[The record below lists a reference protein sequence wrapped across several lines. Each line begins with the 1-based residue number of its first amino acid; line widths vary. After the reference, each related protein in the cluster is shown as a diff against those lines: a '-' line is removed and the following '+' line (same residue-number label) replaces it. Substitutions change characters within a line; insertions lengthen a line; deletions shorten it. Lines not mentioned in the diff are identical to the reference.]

1 VSRLISQ
8 PPVKELIMFKR
19 ILLATDGSP
28 VVERQVLYAE
38 HLARVEPA
46 EIIVLHAYAPP
57 EHYANYAGYEQ
68 LLEQYRV
75 VAQAVV
81 DEVVNELQE
90 DGVTARGEARLA
102 SVAEAIL
109 GVVLDEDIDLVIL
122 GRGGGGSLQALLGSV
137 SAHVLRHARC
147 PVLQIP

>member
-1 VSRLISQ
+1 M
-8 PPVKELIMFKR
+8 KERTMFKR

-28 VVERQVLYAE
+28 VAERQILYAE

-68 LLEQYRV
+68 LLEYYRV

-81 DEVVNELQE
+81 DEAVNELRE
-90 DGVTARGEARLA
+90 DGVTARGEVRQGAA
-102 SVAEAIL
+102 AEAIL
-109 GVVLDEDIDLVIL
+109 GAVADDDIDLIVL
-122 GRGGGGSLQALLGSV
+122 GRRGGGGLQALLGSV
-137 SAHVLRHARC
+137 SAQVLRHAGC

>member
-1 VSRLISQ
+1 
-8 PPVKELIMFKR
+8 MFKR

-28 VVERQVLYAE
+28 VVERQILYAE

-46 EIIVLHAYAPP
+46 EIIVLHTYAPP

-75 VAQAVV
+75 VAQT
-81 DEVVNELQE
+81 VVNEAVNELRD
-90 DGVTARGEARLA
+90 DGVTARGEVRLGPA
-102 SVAEAIL
+102 AEAIL
-109 GVVLDEDIDLVIL
+109 SATPDDDIDLVVL
-122 GRGGGGSLQALLGSV
+122 GRRGGLQELLGGV
-137 SAHVLRHARC
+137 SAQVLRHAHC

>member
-1 VSRLISQ
+1 M
-8 PPVKELIMFKR
+8 MFKR

-28 VVERQVLYAE
+28 VVERQILYAE

-57 EHYANYAGYEQ
+57 ECYANYAGYEQ

-81 DEVVNELQE
+81 DETVNQLRD
-90 DGVTARGEARLA
+90 DGVTARGELRLGPA
-102 SVAEAIL
+102 AEAIL
-109 GVVLDEDIDLVIL
+109 GAVADDDIDLVVL
-122 GRGGGGSLQALLGSV
+122 GRRGGGLQELLGGV
-137 SAHVLRHARC
+137 SAHVIRHVRC
-147 PVLQIP
+147 PVLQMP

>member
-1 VSRLISQ
+1 
-8 PPVKELIMFKR
+8 MFKR

-28 VVERQVLYAE
+28 AMERQILYAE

-57 EHYANYAGYEQ
+57 GHYANYPGYDQ
-68 LLEQYRV
+68 LLDQYRT

-81 DEVVNELQE
+81 DEAMHELQE
-90 DGVTARGEARLA
+90 DGVAARGEIRVGAA
-102 SVAEAIL
+102 ADAIL
-109 GVVLDEDIDLVIL
+109 SAAMEHDIDLIVL
-122 GRGGGGSLQALLGSV
+122 GRHSSGNIQELLGGV
-137 SAHVLRHARC
+137 SAQVLRHAHC

>member
-1 VSRLISQ
+1 
-8 PPVKELIMFKR
+8 MFKR

-28 VVERQVLYAE
+28 VVERQILYAE

-46 EIIVLHAYAPP
+46 EIVVLHAYVPP

-81 DEVVNELQE
+81 DEAVNELRD
-90 DGVTARGEARLA
+90 DGVIARGEARLGSA
-102 SVAEAIL
+102 AEAIL
-109 GVVLDEDIDLVIL
+109 GAVADNDIDLVVL
-122 GRGGGGSLQALLGSV
+122 GRRGGGGLQALLGSV

>member
-1 VSRLISQ
+1 
-8 PPVKELIMFKR
+8 MFKR

-28 VVERQVLYAE
+28 VVERQILYAE

-75 VAQAVV
+75 VAQVVV
-81 DEVVNELQE
+81 DEAVNELQD
-90 DGVTARGEARLA
+90 DGVAARGEVRLGPA
-102 SVAEAIL
+102 AEAIL
-109 GVVLDEDIDLVIL
+109 DAVADDNIDLVVL
-122 GRGGGGSLQALLGSV
+122 GRRGGGGLQAILGSV
-137 SAHVLRHARC
+137 SAQVLRHAHC

>member
-1 VSRLISQ
+1 
-8 PPVKELIMFKR
+8 MFKR

-28 VVERQVLYAE
+28 VVERQILYAE

-81 DEVVNELQE
+81 DEAVNELQD
-90 DGVTARGEARLA
+90 DGVAARGEVRLGPA
-102 SVAEAIL
+102 AEAIL
-109 GVVLDEDIDLVIL
+109 DAVADDNIDLVVL
-122 GRGGGGSLQALLGSV
+122 GRRGGGGLQAILGSV
-137 SAHVLRHARC
+137 SAQVLRHAHC

>member
-1 VSRLISQ
+1 
-8 PPVKELIMFKR
+8 MFKR

-28 VVERQVLYAE
+28 AVERQILYAE

-46 EIIVLHAYAPP
+46 EIIVLHVCAPP

-68 LLEQYRV
+68 LLDQYRV

-81 DEVVNELQE
+81 DEAMGELHA
-90 DGVTARGEARLA
+90 DGVAARGEVRFGAA
-102 SVAEAIL
+102 AEAIL
-109 GVVLDEDIDLVIL
+109 SAASDHDIDLIVL
-122 GRGGGGSLQALLGSV
+122 GRRGGGGLQELLGGV
-137 SAHVLRHARC
+137 SAQVLRHARC